1 MHALAWLFPRTSHLN
16 LGTSSFQPPIT
27 LELSFGKIRSKPGHT
42 QSETAGFQT
51 KEMSVDKESASCSK
65 STDIPTLPPTTN
77 QQKALNS
84 SCGRRLNILTRP
96 PGCLL
101 AELIGSCNVGVPAF
115 VLPSPLTGNT
125 YVAGRLLVV
134 KRAASQGGSDG
145 STVRGTTWWR
155 SACARVCFSPAL
167 SLSRTGLEISHLFHT
182 PIIDLHPDGC

>member
-1 MHALAWLFPRTSHLN
+1 
-16 LGTSSFQPPIT
+16 
-27 LELSFGKIRSKPGHT
+27 
-42 QSETAGFQT
+42 
-51 KEMSVDKESASCSK
+51 MSVIRNLLHVQNLQIYQLCPQRLVNKK
-65 STDIPTLPPTTN
+65 HL
-77 QQKALNS
+77 LRS

-115 VLPSPLTGNT
+115 AFALPSPLTGNT

-155 SACARVCFSPAL
+155 SACARVCFSFAL
-167 SLSRTGLEISHLFHT
+167 SLSRTCLEISHLFHM
-182 PIIDLHPDGC
+182 PIIDLYPDGC